1 MAYQDWMAQIQGGM
15 SPQAQAAYALL
26 SNQFPQT
33 LPIGQTPQSASQSGS
48 PMQQALSQQQPQQGQ
63 QSQGQDFGQQMMDNY
78 AKAQAGGNSN
88 YGLTDAMGDT
98 ASQKLGGVQDKLN
111 AVSSC
116 CGS

>member
-1 MAYQDWMAQIQGGM
+1 MQAGM

-26 SNQFPQT
+26 SGQLPQT
-33 LPIGQTPQSASQSGS
+33 ASGS
-48 PMQQALSQQQPQQGQ
+48 QPQQGSTQSGAPLQ
-63 QSQGQDFGQQMMDNY
+63 QALNQQPQSQGQGQDFGQLMMDNY

-98 ASQKLGGVQDKLN
+98 ASQKLGGAQDKLN